1 MLGGSSLVRKDSVSL
16 ARVNRSSVIPNSIKK
31 AASTFIHSYF
41 LYDVA
46 VMLLRLLQDQ
56 CLDTFLLYLLTRKL
70 HCTRNYIH
78 MNLFVSFILR
88 AMAVISKEIMLYLMY
103 SNLPK
108 DDPGWK
114 SYSSSVVQT
123 RLFLSS
129 SNVYSYSSVFNPP

>member
-1 MLGGSSLVRKDSVSL
+1 
-16 ARVNRSSVIPNSIKK
+16 
-31 AASTFIHSYF
+31 
-41 LYDVA
+41 
-46 VMLLRLLQDQ
+46 MLLRLLRDQ

-88 AMAVISKEIMLYLMY
+88 AMAVISKEIILHIMY

-114 SYSSSVVQT
+114 SYSKSAVKT
-123 RLFLSS
+123 
-129 SNVYSYSSVFNPP
+129 